1 MTRERP
7 AKPATILFVDDDK
20 ILLDLMRRLLT
31 FGGHKP
37 LTVSSGAAAER
48 LVQERGAEIDLAILD
63 LKMPEMNGLELME
76 RLRAS
81 QPRLKVLLVTGYSP
95 QAISERYGIP
105 DSQILRKP
113 FDMAAVL
120 SKIREVLD
128 SPGEESA

>member
-7 AKPATILFVDDDK
+7 ARPATILFVDDDE

-37 LTVSSGAAAER
+37 LTVSSGAAAEQ
-48 LVQERGAEIDLAILD
+48 LAQERGAEIDLAILD
-63 LKMPEMNGLELME
+63 LHMPGLNGLELMA

-81 QPRLKVLLVTGYSP
+81 QPRLKLLLVTGYNP
-95 QAISERYGIP
+95 QLIHGRYGIP

-113 FDMAAVL
+113 FEVTTVL
-120 SKIREVLD
+120 NKIREVLD
-128 SPGEESA
+128 SSGEG

>member
-7 AKPATILFVDDDK
+7 ARPATILFVDDDE

-37 LTVSSGAAAER
+37 LIAASGAAAER

-63 LKMPEMNGLELME
+63 LKMPELNGLELMG

-95 QAISERYGIP
+95 QAIYERYGIP

-113 FDMAAVL
+113 FDMTAVL
-120 SKIREVLD
+120 NKIREVLD